1 MTSQQRVLD
10 ILVEAVDTLTDDFD
24 LIEFLH
30 RLSLRCVELLDVD
43 AVGMMIADQH
53 GELQLIAASDENTRL
68 LELFALQHAQGPC
81 VRCCQTGQAQLNIDV
96 TSAVA
101 TVGFGPFAAR
111 ARAIGFVITHAL
123 PMKLRHQVVGAVNLF
138 GSRLHR
144 LSESDAQ
151 IGQALADVA
160 TIAILQQRTIEQ
172 GHIEKAQLQAAL
184 SNRVTI
190 EQAKGILSERHGLSL
205 DDTFNTMRTYARP
218 RHLRLTELAR
228 QVIDNSFDGEFGIDD
243 STAPAGPDTTN

>member
-30 RLSLRCVELLDVD
+30 RLSTRCVELLDID
-43 AVGMMIADQH
+43 AVGVMIADQH
-53 GELQLIAASDENTRL
+53 AELQLIAASDENTRL

-81 VRCCQTGQAQLNIDV
+81 VRCCQTGQTQLDIDL
-96 TSAVA
+96 TSAPA
-101 TVGFGPFAAR
+101 TLGFGPFAAR
-111 ARAIGFVITHAL
+111 ARDAGFTVTHAL
-123 PMKLRHQVVGAVNLF
+123 PMKLRHQVVGALNLF
-138 GSRLHR
+138 QTRPGR
-144 LSESDAQ
+144 LSDSDIQ

-172 GHIEKAQLQAAL
+172 AHVEKAQLQAAL
-184 SNRVTI
+184 TSRVTI

-205 DDTFNTMRTYARP
+205 DETFDAMRVYARP
-218 RHLRLTELAR
+218 RHLRLTELAQ
-228 QVIDNSFDGEFGIDD
+228 QVIDNDFDGEFGP
-243 STAPAGPDTTN
+243 TEGP